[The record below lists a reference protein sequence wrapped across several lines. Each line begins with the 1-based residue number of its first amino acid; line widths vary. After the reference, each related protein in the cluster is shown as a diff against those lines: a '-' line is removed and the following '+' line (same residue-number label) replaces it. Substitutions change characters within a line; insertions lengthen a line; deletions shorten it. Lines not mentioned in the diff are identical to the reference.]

1 MLISLHVLVFTIHKL
16 GHASHTLFLIP
27 STLKEGVACEDYHKL
42 VRMWS
47 QMTAGLLKSMD
58 YKGGGLLEDILVVF
72 NTLTFIYISIM
83 LIKESY

>member
-1 MLISLHVLVFTIHKL
+1 MLVFTIHKL

-42 VRMWS
+42 DRTWS

-58 YKGGGLLEDILVVF
+58 YKGGGLLERTYT
-72 NTLTFIYISIM
+72 NMLTFICISI
-83 LIKESY
+83 IC